1 MNKYIEISQEIKD
14 GLEHNKPVVALESS
28 VISQGLPYPANIETA
43 FRLED
48 IVRETGALP
57 ATTGIINGKIKVG
70 LSKRDIEKL
79 ATDDKVFKVSKRD
92 ISTIVAKNG
101 TGGTTVA
108 STCFIASMAGIKVF
122 ATGGIG
128 GVHPDGEKTLDISAD
143 LNELNR
149 NNIIVV
155 SAGPKSII
163 DIRLTMEY
171 LETAGVTVIGYRTD
185 FCPHFFLIP
194 EEKCPVSI
202 KADSPE
208 DIAKIFNVK
217 QEIGI
222 SGGLLVVNPLKPEEC
237 LSYGEF
243 EHAFTRASR
252 DAEKEKISGKL
263 VTPYLL
269 RKLDEY
275 TEGKSKKA
283 NLLLLESNVRL
294 ASLIAIKISRI

>member
-1 MNKYIEISQEIKD
+1 MNNYIEISGEIKEA
-14 GLEHNKPVVALESS
+14 LENKKPVVALESS

-48 IVRETGALP
+48 ITRETGAIP

-70 LSKRDIEKL
+70 LSKSDIEKL
-79 ATDDKVFKVSKRD
+79 ATDNKVFKVSKRD
-92 ISTIVAKNG
+92 IATVVAKNG
-101 TGGTTVA
+101 SGGTTVA

-171 LETAGVTVIGYRTD
+171 LETAGVTVIGYQTD
-185 FCPHFFLIP
+185 FCPHFFLTP

-202 KADSPE
+202 NAESPE
-208 DIAKIFNVK
+208 EIARIFNVK

-222 SGGLLVVNPLKPEEC
+222 TGGLLVVNPLKSDEC
-237 LSYGEF
+237 LSYKEF
-243 EHAFTRASR
+243 EHAFTRAGR

-269 RKLDEY
+269 RKIDEY
-275 TEGKSKKA
+275 TGGKSKKA
-283 NLLLLESNVRL
+283 NLLLLERNVRL
-294 ASLIAIKISRI
+294 ASLIAIKIY